1 VNPSDGERVRYVPR
15 GSINNTDH
23 AVGTGLKMENI
34 GHIVIRFGA
43 VIAVA
48 VKADGLI
55 GWDAFDAVLTPGEI
69 ILLLSW
75 KDHGAAEAFDS
86 KIRLPEEARLR
97 RVRVVRDYSMFDRR
111 EAPQYYP
118 EVKRPS
124 S

>member
-1 VNPSDGERVRYVPR
+1 VSLLTYHFVDDPNEGFRLATLGRAATPD
-15 GSINNTDH
+15 D
-23 AVGTGLKMENI
+23 I
-34 GHIVIRFGA
+34 GPVVVFLA
-43 VIAVA
+43 S
-48 VKADGLI
+48 L
-55 GWDAFDAVLTPGEI
+55 LTPGEI

-86 KIRLPEEARLR
+86 KVTLREEARLR

-118 EVKRPS
+118 EVKPS